1 MNEYDKLLT
10 GHASAAKQLF
20 LDGCNCSQAVF
31 AAFCDVTGIDKE
43 YALRISSP
51 FGGGMGRLREV
62 CGAFSA
68 IVMVLGITDGIT
80 DCNVPGA
87 KAELYKKVQ
96 TLADEFKRRNGS
108 LICRELLG
116 LPEGGDS
123 PVPTPRTEE
132 FYKTRPCADII
143 ASAASVL
150 EDYLLQNNYRYS
162 AD

>member
-1 MNEYDKLLT
+1 MNEYDNLLT
-10 GHASAAKQLF
+10 GHALTAEQLF

-43 YALRISSP
+43 FALRMSSP

-68 IVMVLGITDGIT
+68 IVMVLGITDGIA

-96 TLADEFKRRNGS
+96 ALANEFKRSNGS

-116 LPEGGDS
+116 LPEGSDS
-123 PVPTPRTEE
+123 PVPTPRTDE
-132 FYKTRPCADII
+132 FYKTRPCAGII
-143 ASAASVL
+143 ASAASIL
-150 EDYLLQNNYRYS
+150 DDYLLQNKNRH
-162 AD
+162 